1 MSGGAVRVAGMA
13 STSARVAAR
22 TRAREAQRL
31 VLAARAER
39 DKANMASLTEFFTAA
54 EEIDAARR
62 RQAEALAAI
71 REREGTLTAAASL
84 AGLTLGQARTLLA
97 ELTGPVAPSGA
108 AAGGELGADDAPS
121 AAPVD
126 DTTVSSTDSPAP
138 HHADASGSSESAG

>member
-1 MSGGAVRVAGMA
+1 MA

-84 AGLTLGQARTLLA
+84 AGLSLGQARTLLA
-97 ELTGPVAPSGA
+97 ELPDPGA
-108 AAGGELGADDAPS
+108 SAGGELG
-121 AAPVD
+121 
-126 DTTVSSTDSPAP
+126 DTTVSSTDTPLP